1 MFRYVKSESTRC
13 RSTYHFQLHTY
24 WLTDIKEI
32 SQTHMLPKHVCVC
45 ERMCGVYHQTLYGC
59 SVCFVCCL
67 FGASVLNQS
76 SASCLACVRVCVC
89 FCLSYT
95 YIFIYL
101 FYCCHYYFVCDS
113 ICVCVWCVYVYAR
126 VFHFISALFV
136 RPVTAKHMC
145 SIDMRFNNTVSW
157 FLSSSSFFSL
167 HSDVVVVLKV
177 VCVCISYGTEICVRF
192 QVCSKHT
199 GVIVRASKKWHDR
212 TNERMSGIS
221 VA

>member
-1 MFRYVKSESTRC
+1 MFKCVLLLRTNFQSNCLSVSQFNHEIFSFVFLNTRLVSRLYFFVCFCWSVWVVLVFVIFFLFVSMFRYVKSESTRC

-32 SQTHMLPKHVCVC
+32 SHKLTLAHMLPKHVCVC

-113 ICVCVWCVYVYAR
+113 ICVCVWCVCIRAC
-126 VFHFISALFV
+126 F
-136 RPVTAKHMC
+136 
-145 SIDMRFNNTVSW
+145 
-157 FLSSSSFFSL
+157 SFYFS
-167 HSDVVVVLKV
+167 
-177 VCVCISYGTEICVRF
+177 F
-192 QVCSKHT
+192 VCSTSDCKT
-199 GVIVRASKKWHDR
+199 YVFDR
-212 TNERMSGIS
+212 YAIQ
-221 VA
+221 